1 MDRRS
6 SALILDV
13 MTKRSNNLDTVQFSL
28 HLLKRIPRG
37 RKVTT
42 VELQS
47 QLADAG
53 FERDLRTIQRQL
65 EALSEHFD
73 IERDTRNKPY
83 GYSWKSHGAGFSLP
97 SINEQE
103 AVLLTLAQQHLQNLL
118 PAHLMKSMD
127 AFFQQARLTLNH
139 GASDS
144 AKAWQRK
151 VRVIPTSQKLLPPK
165 TSMEVF
171 EAVSQALYADHWLEV
186 SYVNAGGKRSDA
198 KVMPLGLAQQGARL
212 LLACRFDGHDDVR
225 ALAVHRLQS
234 AKDTGMPFKRPADF
248 DLQAYEEDGRFGFST
263 GKRISLV
270 FRLPKLAGV
279 HLTESPLSPDQTVRE
294 SAGGYEFTATV
305 TESEQL
311 KWWLRGFGADLEL
324 ISPRGLLA
332 P

>member
-1 MDRRS
+1 
-6 SALILDV
+6 
-13 MTKRSNNLDTVQFSL
+13 MTKRTNSLDTVQFTL

-53 FERDLRTIQRQL
+53 YERDLRTIQRQL

-97 SINEQE
+97 GINEQE
-103 AVLLTLAQQHLQNLL
+103 AILLTLAQQHLRNLL
-118 PAHLMKSMD
+118 PAHLMRSMD

-165 TSMEVF
+165 TRLEVF

-186 SYVNAGGKRSDA
+186 SYVNAGGKRSDSR
-198 KVMPLGLAQQGARL
+198 VMPLGLAQQGARL
-212 LLACRFDGHDDVR
+212 LLVCQFAGHDDVR
-225 ALAVHRLQS
+225 ALAVHRID
-234 AKDTGMPFKRPADF
+234 AATDTRLPFKRPTDF
-248 DLQAYEEDGRFGFST
+248 DFQAYEDQGRLGFSS
-263 GKRISLV
+263 GKRITLV

-279 HLTESPLSPDQTVRE
+279 HLTESPLSQDQTVKDSQDR
-294 SAGGYEFTATV
+294 YEFTATV

-324 ISPRGLLA
+324 VSPRGLLDS
-332 P
+332 